1 MNIGRNTYNALHA
14 QAEALEAKAWEL
26 KERCDATGGVRYRAF
41 ADAWDAANA
50 AWAEVVAFDRE
61 HGISDA
67 EYAEIAAQKA
77 ADKKA
82 AEEKSA
88 QEKAEHEASVAA
100 YWARYEAQQQLKQE
114 LTAKIP
120 QLKAAVLAAG
130 KLLKACFDARAW
142 PELDYKRRTAM
153 SDLEDAQN
161 RLRWIP

>member
-1 MNIGRNTYNALHA
+1 MTNARNTYDTLHA

-26 KERCDATGGVRYRAF
+26 KERCDATGGFGGRQAF

-50 AWAEVVAFDRE
+50 AWAEVVAFDEE
-61 HGISDA
+61 HGITDA
-67 EYAEIAAQKA
+67 EM
-77 ADKKA
+77 
-82 AEEKSA
+82 AEEKA
-88 QEKAEHEASVAA
+88 EKEAKHQAEIAA

-120 QLKAAVLAAG
+120 QLKAAVESLG
-130 KLLKACFDARAW
+130 RLLKACFDARAW
-142 PELDYKRRTAM
+142 PDLDYKRRMAM

>member
-1 MNIGRNTYNALHA
+1 MNDARNAYNALHA

-26 KERCDATGGVRYRAF
+26 KERCDATVGVGYQAF

-50 AWAEVVAFDRE
+50 AWAEVVAFDEE
-61 HGISDA
+61 HGITADEMAKEKA
-67 EYAEIAAQKA
+67 EKEAKR
-77 ADKKA
+77 KA
-82 AEEKSA
+82 AEEKAA
-88 QEKAEHEASVAA
+88 QEKAEHEAWVAA

-114 LTAKIP
+114 LTVKIP

-153 SDLEDAQN
+153 SDLEDAEKQ
-161 RLRWIP
+161 LRWL